1 MLILLLAL
9 STQTPAAGDWPVYGR
24 DPGGTR
30 YSPLTQITRDNVRH
44 LTVAW
49 TYHTGIP
56 DMSSMSHRPPSLEVT
71 PIVVEGTMYVITP
84 TGIVAALDPATGTE
98 RWRYDAGVDPH
109 RGYGDFASRGVSFW
123 RDSRAAA
130 GTPCARRIIAAT
142 IDARLV
148 ALDATSGKPCSGFG
162 SAGVVDLRKGLRA
175 PP

>member
-1 MLILLLAL
+1 MLTLLPVVSLQAPP
-9 STQTPAAGDWPVYGR
+9 PAAPGDWPAYGR
-24 DPGGTR
+24 DPGGAR
-30 YSPLTQITRDNVRH
+30 FSPLTQITRDNVAQ
-44 LTVAW
+44 LQVAW
-49 TYHTGIP
+49 TYHTGMP
-56 DMSSMSHRPPSLEVT
+56 DMAGMPHRPPALEVT

-98 RWRYDAGVDPH
+98 RWRYDAGVNPH

-148 ALDATSGKPCSGFG
+148 ALDATSGKPGTGFG
-162 SAGVVDLRKGLRA
+162 SAGG
-175 PP
+175 